1 VATPILIC
9 DDSSFAARQLARAL
23 PQDWD
28 VSVSF
33 ADGGEAALRA
43 IKQGKGDIL
52 FLDLNMPGMDGYA
65 VLEAIRAQDL
75 PTLAIVVSGDIQ
87 PEARDRVM
95 KLGALDFV
103 KKPVSG
109 EVITAVLEKYGIH
122 HALSSATRKADF
134 AVDLRDAYKEI
145 ANVAMGRAADLL
157 ARLLGVFVHM
167 PIPRVSMIDAGEL
180 QMTLAQFGEQSAA
193 AGVCQGFIGAGVAGE
208 VLAIF
213 DQPSFRDIAELLKYD
228 GAVDDAAQQELIT
241 DIANIV
247 IGALLKGIGEQL
259 DMSFSQ
265 DYPLLLGR
273 HLNVP
278 ALLQRKSGRWTNT
291 LAIEMATRIE
301 ERNVSCSLLLLFTE
315 DSLDTLRQRVAFL
328 AG

>member
-1 VATPILIC
+1 
-9 DDSSFAARQLARAL
+9 
-23 PQDWD
+23 
-28 VSVSF
+28 
-33 ADGGEAALRA
+33 
-43 IKQGKGDIL
+43 
-52 FLDLNMPGMDGYA
+52 
-65 VLEAIRAQDL
+65 
-75 PTLAIVVSGDIQ
+75 
-87 PEARDRVM
+87 M

-103 KKPVSG
+103 KKPVTG
-109 EVITAVLEKYGIH
+109 EVLTAVLEKYGIH
-122 HALSSATRKADF
+122 HAVSGATRKTEF

-167 PIPRVSMIDAGEL
+167 PIPRVNMIDAGEL
-180 QMTLAQFGEQSAA
+180 QMTLAQFGEHSSA

-208 VLAIF
+208 VLATF
-213 DQPSFRDIAELLKYD
+213 DKPSFADIAELLKYD
-228 GAVDDAAQQELIT
+228 GAMDDAAQQELIT

-247 IGALLKGIGEQL
+247 IGALLKGIAEQL

-273 HLNVP
+273 HLNVA
-278 ALLQRKSGRWTNT
+278 ALLQRKSGRWKNT

-301 ERNVSCSLLLLFTE
+301 GRNIACSLLLLFTE